1 MLKKM
6 KKVTLLCIFA
16 SLLTI
21 NVAYAVDPAPT
32 AEVTGGSLAI
42 DDLVIANFATVLLD
56 GTTQT
61 TPAGVTARTLTDSRG
76 TGVGWNVSL
85 KATQFQQGA
94 DGKILP
100 VDSLALGPV
109 SIVEKSGVEGSSAV
123 TGITTL
129 EGTIDNTAG
138 VVILNAPVDEGMG
151 TYTVS
156 MDDMTL
162 TLLPATTYAGIYTS
176 TVTTTL
182 TSGPIS

>member
-6 KKVTLLCIFA
+6 KKVTILLIFA
-16 SLLTI
+16 GLLTM
-21 NVAYAVDPAPT
+21 NVAYASDPAPT
-32 AEVTGGSLAI
+32 AEVTGGSLTI
-42 DDLVIANFATVLLD
+42 DDLVIANFATVTLD

-61 TPAGVTARTLTDSRG
+61 TPAVVTSRTLTDS
-76 TGVGWNVSL
+76 TGSGDGWNVSL

-100 VDSLALGPV
+100 DNSLALGTV
-109 SIVEKSGVEGSSAV
+109 SITEKEGITGSTAV
-123 TGITTL
+123 TNIAIHG
-129 EGTIDNTAG
+129 GTIDNTVG
-138 VVILNAPVDEGMG
+138 VVILNTPANEGMG

-156 MDDMTL
+156 MADMTL

-182 TSGPIS
+182 TSGPTS